1 MASIIRGSDNFD
13 STPPS
18 FGRYV
23 RTAGNVSTTSTS
35 LVDLTGASIT
45 ITTGANPINFS
56 GCYSVRNNTVGGDI
70 IFNFTIDDVLQFG
83 TGGLVEDQNGDDSR
97 WSMASPQGQSAAL
110 SAGNHTIK
118 QQWKVGAGTGLI
130 LADSSNSAMFF
141 VNEIK

>member
-110 SAGNHTIK
+110 SAGSHTIK
-118 QQWKVGAGTGLI
+118 QQWLVGAGTGLI
-130 LADSSNSAMFF
+130 LATSVNSVMFF

>member
-1 MASIIRGSDNFD
+1 MATTIRGDDNFD
-13 STPPS
+13 TTPPS
-18 FGRYV
+18 FGRVV

-70 IFNFTIDDVLQFG
+70 FFNFTIDNALQFG
-83 TGGLVEDQNGDDSR
+83 ANGLIEDQNGDDSR

-110 SAGNHTIK
+110 SAGSHTIK
-118 QQWKVGAGTGLI
+118 EKWNVGTGTGLI
-130 LADSSNSAMFF
+130 LANSSHSATFF

>member
-1 MASIIRGSDNFD
+1 MATTIRGDDNWD
-13 STPPS
+13 TTPPAY
-18 FGRYV
+18 GRVV

-45 ITTGANPINFS
+45 IATGANPINFS
-56 GCYSVRNNTVGGDI
+56 GCYSVRNSGLGNDM
-70 IFNFTIDDVLQFG
+70 IFNFTIDNVLQFG
-83 TGGLVEDQNGDDSR
+83 TDGLVEDQNEDDNR
-97 WSMASPQGQSAAL
+97 WNMVSPQGQSAAL